1 MDVRTFCEFSQG
13 TTEVSKTPRWQ
24 ILARRANQRFRLFHV
39 PLKRYNR
46 AFEEL
51 FFSVLKES
59 YMRIRLAPVLFPTL
73 LLAWA
78 GVSVAQEPNPR
89 ATPAAAEGVLKA
101 ADVGAK
107 LFPDRVYFRG
117 QVGTAQMRNA
127 GGVRYA
133 DGFLVLAALVDSS
146 GYASGIKE
154 KYQAY
159 LITDVAIA
167 IGGQTLKPGAYG
179 CGFIDDNKFVVM
191 DLGANDLFQVP
202 SAKDAEIKR
211 PIPLQFV
218 AGPESGKYRL
228 YQGRDYVEFHRLK

>member
-1 MDVRTFCEFSQG
+1 
-13 TTEVSKTPRWQ
+13 
-24 ILARRANQRFRLFHV
+24 
-39 PLKRYNR
+39 
-46 AFEEL
+46 L

-59 YMRIRLAPVLFPTL
+59 HMRIRLASLLFPAL
-73 LLAWA
+73 LLTLA
-78 GVSVAQEPNPR
+78 GVSVAQGPQSA
-89 ATPAAAEGVLKA
+89 ATPATTEGVLKA

-154 KYQAY
+154 KYQTY
-159 LITDVAIA
+159 LITDVAIR

-179 CGFIDDNKFVVM
+179 CGFIDGNKFVVM
-191 DLGANDLFQVP
+191 DLGANDLFQVT
-202 SAKDAEIKR
+202 SARDAEIRR

-218 AGPESGKYRL
+218 AGSESGKYRL
-228 YQGRDYVEFHRLK
+228 YQGRDYVEFQRLK

>member
-1 MDVRTFCEFSQG
+1 V
-13 TTEVSKTPRWQ
+13 
-24 ILARRANQRFRLFHV
+24 
-39 PLKRYNR
+39 
-46 AFEEL
+46 
-51 FFSVLKES
+51 
-59 YMRIRLAPVLFPTL
+59 
-73 LLAWA
+73 A
-78 GVSVAQEPNPR
+78 GVSVAQEPKSE
-89 ATPAAAEGVLKA
+89 ATPATTEGVLKA
-101 ADVGAK
+101 ADIGAK

-154 KYQAY
+154 KYQ
-159 LITDVAIA
+159 
-167 IGGQTLKPGAYG
+167 TLKPGAYG
-179 CGFIDDNKFVVM
+179 CGFIDKNKFVVM
-191 DLGANDLFQVP
+191 DLGANDLFQVT

-218 AGPESGKYRL
+218 AGSESGKYRL